1 MTRRKIT
8 ISAASRQAKRNAET
22 AAKNAAKRARA
33 VAKTRDQE
41 YLIRWREL
49 RRLGLL
55 TTRKAPALKRLTRDV
70 KRRINAEFNAIQE
83 SGHYVNGKVERPL
96 RKQAYR
102 TKSGRPRERYVVNDY
117 YQFIRTKQKVQ
128 LKTGAFKTR
137 KGYLFEKSAR
147 TSKIKIRNREVLE
160 TRGKE
165 VVRRRTY
172 LGSQIL
178 ELRDDIESG
187 RLKFRNGEFIEYRP
201 WGSPNLVR
209 PLDDEES
216 FLERFAEYEA
226 GMPPATFEAF
236 LNHTDV
242 YFVRL
247 WGHGKKD
254 VTNRDPGY

>member
-1 MTRRKIT
+1 MARRKIT
-8 ISAASRQAKRNAET
+8 TPKAARQATRHAAQNAK
-22 AAKNAAKRARA
+22 AATKRAQEVTRL
-33 VAKTRDQE
+33 RDQE

-49 RRLGLL
+49 RRLGLIN
-55 TTRKAPALKRLTRDV
+55 TRQPPALKRLTRDV

-96 RKQAYR
+96 RKESYR
-102 TKSGRPRERYVVNDY
+102 TKSGRARQRYVVNDH

-137 KGYLFEKSAR
+137 KGYLFEKSSR
-147 TSKIKIRNREVLE
+147 TSKIKVRKGEVYE

-172 LGSQIL
+172 IGTQIL

-187 RLKFRNGEFIEYRP
+187 RLKFRNGEFLEYRP

-216 FLERFAEYEA
+216 FLDRFAEYEA